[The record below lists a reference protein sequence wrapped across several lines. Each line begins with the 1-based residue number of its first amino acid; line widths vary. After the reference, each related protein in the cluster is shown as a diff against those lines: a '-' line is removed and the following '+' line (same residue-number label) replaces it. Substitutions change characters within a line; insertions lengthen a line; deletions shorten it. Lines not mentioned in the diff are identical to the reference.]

1 MHKLLTRQIRRT
13 LGVDEARLSGVLDE
27 LRALSSQAGLS
38 PEAAGFL
45 AGVGDF
51 LGRVDAAYI
60 QNDRDLRL
68 VTRGLDLS
76 SQELLQANNRLRAEL
91 ARSRRAMD
99 SLRETA
105 NGLIRSDDGQS
116 KMVEDDSLES
126 LSALMARLI
135 REREASQ
142 YELQAALIDLANQKF
157 ALDQHAIVSMT
168 DVDGNITYVNDRFCS
183 VSGYARGDLMG
194 KNHRIFK
201 SEVHPPEFYEEMWQ
215 TISAGGVWHDD
226 RIL

>member
-27 LRALSSQAGLS
+27 LRALSSRAGLS

-126 LSALMARLI
+126 RLCG
-135 REREASQ
+135 
-142 YELQAALIDLANQKF
+142 N
-157 ALDQHAIVSMT
+157 AI
-168 DVDGNITYVNDRFCS
+168 
-183 VSGYARGDLMG
+183 
-194 KNHRIFK
+194 
-201 SEVHPPEFYEEMWQ
+201 
-215 TISAGGVWHDD
+215 
-226 RIL
+226 

>member
-38 PEAAGFL
+38 PEAVGFL

-51 LGRVDAAYI
+51 LSRVDAAYV

-105 NGLIRSDDGQS
+105 NGLIRSDDAQS

-135 REREASQ
+135 REWRPVSTSCR
-142 YELQAALIDLANQKF
+142 
-157 ALDQHAIVSMT
+157 QH
-168 DVDGNITYVNDRFCS
+168 
-183 VSGYARGDLMG
+183 
-194 KNHRIFK
+194 
-201 SEVHPPEFYEEMWQ
+201 
-215 TISAGGVWHDD
+215 
-226 RIL
+226 